1 MRWLFWPRRL
11 KSFDYQLTKEHCQP
25 SEGYT
30 NELHIWFP
38 SGKAAKPP
46 KVAKVE
52 KELPAGFH
60 FHDGFGEE
68 TRGDKIGDI
77 TSGRVE
83 SHCFKGKKLNWPLQW
98 AAMIGDVKAID
109 ALVAA
114 GHDPNVKMS
123 DWFDSE
129 PLGWAASFGQCKAIK
144 ALCSHGA
151 DPGRPANLAG
161 HTPLSDAQRESR
173 TKAIALLNEYLSG
186 SRTISGRGRPHDVPA
201 LFGAMFPKGCEREK
215 GCGSNTSTVNSH
227 TTSVEKRSRRR
238 TGALYL
244 KRCRLY

>member
-1 MRWLFWPRRL
+1 MRGGLGGPL
-11 KSFDYQLTKEHCQP
+11 A
-25 SEGYT
+25 G
-30 NELHIWFP
+30 
-38 SGKAAKPP
+38 A
-46 KVAKVE
+46 
-52 KELPAGFH
+52 AGFH

-77 TSGRVE
+77 TSGGIE
-83 SHCFKGKKLNWPLQW
+83 SNCFKGEKLNWPLQW

-151 DPGRPANLAG
+151 DSGRPANLAG
-161 HTPLSDAQRESR
+161 HTPLSDAQREGR

-186 SRTISGRGRPHDVPA
+186 ARTIGERKPA
-201 LFGAMFPKGCEREK
+201 SA
-215 GCGSNTSTVNSH
+215 
-227 TTSVEKRSRRR
+227 R
-238 TGALYL
+238 TF
-244 KRCRLY
+244 